1 MFVGDPSFSLPS
13 LRASLGSLG
22 LAPTHSL
29 SLSRA
34 CSFANLQLS
43 TLNFQL
49 SIASP
54 SSSRPNCRIMNTCT
68 KLDRKSLEMNTY
80 ENDHP
85 ARMARPERG
94 TRARELSVSADTY
107 LPPCRGIQATQNEH
121 LQKNARGEGHSVT
134 FAIPIPR
141 PATPSNTRFHRAPAR
156 GYPSQMHVRT

>member
-1 MFVGDPSFSLPS
+1 MLYSCMFVGDPSFSLPS

-29 SLSRA
+29 GLLRA

-43 TLNFQL
+43 TLDFQL
-49 SIASP
+49 STASP

-107 LPPCRGIQATQNEH
+107 LPPCRGKQATQNEH
-121 LQKNARGEGHSVT
+121 LQKTPGGGGILLRSQYQFPA
-134 FAIPIPR
+134 PLR
-141 PATPSNTRFHRAPAR
+141 PATPAF
-156 GYPSQMHVRT
+156 

>member
-1 MFVGDPSFSLPS
+1 MFFGDPSLSFLS

-29 SLSRA
+29 GLPRA

-43 TLNFQL
+43 TLDFQL
-49 SIASP
+49 STASP

-94 TRARELSVSADTY
+94 TRARELSLPADTY
-107 LPPCRGIQATQNEH
+107 LPPCRGIQGPQNEH
-121 LQKNARGEGHSVT
+121 LQKTPGGRGHSVT

-141 PATPSNTRFHRAPAR
+141 PAT
-156 GYPSQMHVRT
+156 